1 MSLARYVELDARALL
16 QRGDDCS
23 GATTDE
29 HLVAIWLGTHNSAHT
44 RRSYASDAVKL
55 LDWLE
60 QRALTLRALTVGELV
75 AYVAEL
81 EGSPATRRRRVASA
95 KSLLTFG
102 RRTGYLH
109 HDIGAVV
116 KAPKAEHDLAA
127 RILTR
132 DEVSALLGSATGR
145 LRAIL
150 RLLYAA
156 GLRISEA
163 LGLRW
168 EHVHVAA
175 DDGAVLSVTGKGGKL
190 RHVHVDA
197 DTCAALGPRKA
208 PNSPVF
214 ATRDGGSLSAS
225 QLDREVKRL
234 SAAVLGKA
242 VSCHWLRH
250 SHASHALDRGAPA
263 HLVQATL
270 GHASL
275 ATTGRYAHARPTE
288 RSDQE
293 WRVRQAEAD
302 EHEARLELEEA
313 QRRTRAERAKLER
326 MRSLL

>member
-1 MSLARYVELDARALL
+1 MLTVDTLETCNSPARYVELDARALL
-16 QRGDDCS
+16 QRADDVS

-29 HLVAIWLGTHNSAHT
+29 HLVAIWLGTHNSDHT
-44 RRSYASDAVKL
+44 RRSYASDAVLL

-60 QRALTLRALTVGELV
+60 LRALTLRTLTVADLV

-81 EGSPATRRRRVASA
+81 DGSPATRRRRVASV

-116 KAPKAEHDLAA
+116 KAPKADHDLAA
-127 RILTR
+127 RILTH
-132 DEVSALLGSATGR
+132 DEVRVLLDSATGR

-150 RLLYAA
+150 RLTYAA

-168 EHVHVAA
+168 EHVHGA
-175 DDGAVLSVTGKGGKL
+175 DGGGAVLSVTGKGGKL
-190 RHVHVDA
+190 RHVHIDD
-197 DTCAALGPRKA
+197 DTCAALGAR
-208 PNSPVF
+208 NTSQSPVF
-214 ATRDGGSLSAS
+214 ATRDGGPLSAS
-225 QLDREVKRL
+225 QIDREIKRL
-234 SAAVLGKA
+234 SKRTLGKP

-250 SHASHALDRGAPA
+250 SHASHALDRGAPV

-275 ATTGRYAHARPTE
+275 ATTGRYAHARPTA
-288 RSDQE
+288 SSGSF
-293 WRVRQAEAD
+293 
-302 EHEARLELEEA
+302 LGL
-313 QRRTRAERAKLER
+313 AKVTLPRESR
-326 MRSLL
+326 GSAA